1 MSRAYRKL
9 LRERDALAA
18 AATTNVEEADEEGL
32 SAGAVEDEET
42 ESSAQPGKVNLFAL
56 LNAGEDVDEEVGDD
70 EEEEEAEYIPP
81 PVATRVSGPKPGKKK
96 KKKGKGKNPS
106 GDDSKPKDAED
117 DGLDEIDRTLKELDE
132 KFGQIPGSSSVPTA
146 STSPHSVKS
155 LLSVDP
161 KALDADA
168 EMRRM
173 FGSRVVNDE
182 IRRKNYLRSGKRTAL
197 AVARENWPKWA
208 KLGLAMDLL
217 ETKDEL
223 SYFAFNHSRAYQE
236 VQMGFFQAINT
247 HDPHT
252 MQTLLH
258 VYPYHIDSLLQ
269 LSEVCKHSGDIAMAA
284 ELVER
289 ALFAFERSFHSQFNI
304 ATGTCRVSYMRFEN
318 RSFHLAIFR
327 QIGYIAR
334 RGCWRTAFEFT
345 KLLLSLDPDDDP
357 LGTLLSIDFYAISAN
372 EHAWY
377 KRLWEE
383 WAESRNLMLFP
394 NHAYGIA
401 LATWELENQ
410 EGKDHSASSRMLQ
423 KAIAWFPSVVA
434 GLYEKTATSDS
445 RVSGDAFFLSNDTPD
460 SLQLLIDLYVERNHS
475 LWKVPEVLAWLRQNV
490 ASVIDRLNRNDQEIE
505 EGRRVRADN
514 YHDGVPRNLS
524 RHIFIS
530 DFPSISAA
538 LPPDATA
545 SGVQAYDPLPPENAP
560 SSPYSD
566 YENSSRSEN
575 NPFSDMGFLTGL
587 LRNLLPWMNVNR
599 GQNGAGGEGPGQ
611 PEDIRNLANM
621 AEAVLNPPNELIDA
635 EGDENVAATIRA
647 AQEALPGLFPPA
659 TEENPNPDW
668 MAGLR
673 DTMAQ
678 LRLFGGWAGF
688 GAGAADEGNAA
699 ENGGNGEEGI
709 DEDQGDVGDSGSAPD
724 IREE

>member
-1 MSRAYRKL
+1 
-9 LRERDALAA
+9 
-18 AATTNVEEADEEGL
+18 
-32 SAGAVEDEET
+32 
-42 ESSAQPGKVNLFAL
+42 
-56 LNAGEDVDEEVGDD
+56 
-70 EEEEEAEYIPP
+70 
-81 PVATRVSGPKPGKKK
+81 
-96 KKKGKGKNPS
+96 
-106 GDDSKPKDAED
+106 
-117 DGLDEIDRTLKELDE
+117 
-132 KFGQIPGSSSVPTA
+132 
-146 STSPHSVKS
+146 
-155 LLSVDP
+155 
-161 KALDADA
+161 
-168 EMRRM
+168 M

-182 IRRKNYLRSGKRTAL
+182 IRRKNYIRSGKRTAL

-217 ETKDEL
+217 ETKDGL

-236 VQMGFFQAINT
+236 VQMGFFQAIST

-289 ALFAFERSFHSQFNI
+289 ALFAFERAFHSQFNI

-334 RGCWRTAFEFT
+334 RGCWRTAFEFA

-357 LGTLLSIDFYAISAN
+357 LGTLL
-372 EHAWY
+372 
-377 KRLWEE
+377 
-383 WAESRNLMLFP
+383 FP
-394 NHAYGIA
+394 IRTQLLIRQLTIYP
-401 LATWELENQ
+401 
-410 EGKDHSASSRMLQ
+410 KDHSASSCMLQ

-445 RVSGDAFFLSNDTPD
+445 RVSGDAYFLSNDTPD

-490 ASVIDRLNRNDQEIE
+490 AATIDKLNRNDQEIE
-505 EGRRVRADN
+505 EGRRVRAEQ

-538 LPPDATA
+538 LPPEAVA

-599 GQNGAGGEGPGQ
+599 DQNGAGGEGQ

-635 EGDENVAATIRA
+635 DGDENVAATIRA

-673 DTMAQ
+673 DTIAQ

-688 GAGAADEGNAA
+688 GAGAADEGNAV
-699 ENGGNGEEGI
+699 EDGGNGEGV
-709 DEDQGDVGDSGSAPD
+709 DEDQENDGGSESAPD
-724 IREE
+724 TREE